1 MSDKNTD
8 YQLRLIDKYLE
19 SIKVYWSALLT
30 VNGLLLTFFSISAL
44 FKNEQS
50 VILIYFLIACC
61 TLSLWL
67 LVWNFRTIKKNYHD
81 LGTMNVDDMPD
92 VPEDV
97 RKTARNE
104 EDMRRLIDE
113 YTAKW
118 RQQNKEKAA
127 ARQRH
132 MILREKFTEGLL
144 ILETLLIL
152 LILITKHYSQSIA

>member
-1 MSDKNTD
+1 MSDKHKE

-30 VNGLLLTFFSISAL
+30 INGLLLTFFSIDAL
-44 FKNEQS
+44 SNNERS
-50 VILIYFLIACC
+50 VIIYFLIGSC

-97 RKTARNE
+97 LKTARK
-104 EDMRRLIDE
+104 EDMRRLIDA

-118 RQQNKEKAA
+118 RQQNKEKAET
-127 ARQRH
+127 RQRH
-132 MILREKFTEGLL
+132 MMFREKFAEGLL
-144 ILETLLIL
+144 ILETLLVL
-152 LILITKHYSQSIA
+152 LILITKNCS

>member
-1 MSDKNTD
+1 
-8 YQLRLIDKYLE
+8 
-19 SIKVYWSALLT
+19 
-30 VNGLLLTFFSISAL
+30 
-44 FKNEQS
+44 
-50 VILIYFLIACC
+50 
-61 TLSLWL
+61 
-67 LVWNFRTIKKNYHD
+67 
-81 LGTMNVDDMPD
+81 MNVDDMPD